1 MSDENLEEF
10 DFPVKEGFEMKK
22 ETTEDAVVEEEE
34 VAEEAKTEEEV
45 KKDVAES
52 NEDEILKEIGAAKK
66 EVEDTEKEVV
76 SEEKEVEEKV
86 EEEIKEEAQVEA
98 EEIDTSSL
106 ISEEI
111 SKLTEG
117 SFSSVE
123 ELNQAYNDILEVES
137 GKGYIEKLND
147 AVEAEYGE
155 GIAFSDLVEYKSKD
169 FDSMSPMDVL
179 VEQLQ
184 LSDGD
189 ITDAE
194 IEAELRPYALLNR
207 SEAEIAELIEDE
219 KIEAHEVKDLE
230 ARLLR
235 KTRAAKSELKEF
247 QDSIDIDN
255 LEISSPKMTEQKSHA
270 PSEEEQKANLERY
283 EAAINGLPDLK
294 FDVGTKE
301 EPFEFTFK
309 ITDEDRNGID
319 EFLKAEEKD
328 GVSRDFIQ
336 KNWTDENGV
345 NVAKLSADMYKVVNY
360 ERDIKRAFAN
370 GKSEVSKEVKDISNI
385 DFKKGESTKAPVS
398 DARSQA
404 AQLAAEANN

>member
-1 MSDENLEEF
+1 
-10 DFPVKEGFEMKK
+10 MK
-22 ETTEDAVVEEEE
+22 
-34 VAEEAKTEEEV
+34 
-45 KKDVAES
+45 
-52 NEDEILKEIGAAKK
+52 LKI
-66 EVEDTEKEVV
+66 
-76 SEEKEVEEKV
+76 
-86 EEEIKEEAQVEA
+86 
-98 EEIDTSSL
+98 
-106 ISEEI
+106 
-111 SKLTEG
+111 
-117 SFSSVE
+117 
-123 ELNQAYNDILEVES
+123 
-137 GKGYIEKLND
+137 
-147 AVEAEYGE
+147 
-155 GIAFSDLVEYKSKD
+155 
-169 FDSMSPMDVL
+169 
-179 VEQLQ
+179 
-184 LSDGD
+184 
-189 ITDAE
+189 
-194 IEAELRPYALLNR
+194 
-207 SEAEIAELIEDE
+207 
-219 KIEAHEVKDLE
+219 
-230 ARLLR
+230 
-235 KTRAAKSELKEF
+235 RAAKSELKEF